1 MNNTIALSKAVAY
14 EWLTIIWT
22 VVVGIAALW
31 AGTILHG
38 ISLAAFGADSLVE
51 CVCAGVLLR
60 RLNLELKAGWKPDS
74 GEERRAARIVGS
86 LLLLAAAYITAYALW
101 NLIQHHRPERDL
113 FGILLTTF
121 SIPIMV
127 LLANGKLTIARA
139 IQSRALR
146 ADAIGNVVC
155 WYLAAM
161 VLLSIILDW
170 RFGLWWVDGAASIAI
185 VALLVYE
192 GCQAWRASP
201 ID

>member
-1 MNNTIALSKAVAY
+1 M
-14 EWLTIIWT
+14 WT
-22 VVVGIAALW
+22 VVAGTAGLW
-31 AGTILHG
+31 AGTILHS
-38 ISLAAFGADSLVE
+38 ISLAAFGTDSLVE

-60 RLNLELKAGWKPDS
+60 RLNHELKAGLEPASD
-74 GEERRAARIVGS
+74 EERQAARIVGS
-86 LLLLAAAYITAYALW
+86 LLLLAAVYITGYALW
-101 NLIQHHRPERDL
+101 NLIQHHRPERAL

-127 LLANGKLTIARA
+127 LLAKGKLAIART

-161 VLLSIILDW
+161 VLVSLFFDW
-170 RFGLWWVDGAASIAI
+170 RFGLWWVDGTASIAI

-192 GCQAWRASP
+192 GAQAWRVSP
-201 ID
+201 IDG